1 MESLRK
7 GSELALV
14 VDKLVFGGRAL
25 SRLDGFVVLM
35 DRALPGQRVRVRI
48 TKKKANYAEAQV
60 LEVLERSP
68 DQVDPACAHFGVCG
82 GCLWQDLAYAEQLA
96 WKHRHVRECLLEPR
110 EPVDFPIFPVAPSPV
125 LYGYRNKMEFTFSA
139 HRWLSSDEVACLEVA
154 YDRTFALGLHVRGR
168 YDRVFD
174 VHDCRLE
181 SPEAMAVVDIL
192 RRAAKESGLPPYHI
206 RTHQGVW
213 RFVVVREAKKTGQR
227 LVHLITADAPEVH
240 RTVERA
246 ARELESQGPPVTT
259 FVHSINRSRAQVAQG
274 EAPRIL
280 WGSGAIEEHV
290 GRLRFRVSAQSFFQ
304 TNTLG
309 AEKLYAAVLE
319 NAALTGTETV
329 WDLYCGTGSIALTLA
344 AQARKVAGFELV
356 EEAVADAY
364 RNAALNGADNCRF
377 FAGDLKDV
385 LRQHSLDTFGGPPDV
400 IVTDPPRSGMHSK
413 VVRML
418 LELAPRRIVAVSCNL
433 STLARDLSA
442 LSQAYKVCAVQPF
455 DLFPHTPHIECVVR
469 LDRR

>member
-1 MESLRK
+1 MESFRK
-7 GSELALV
+7 GSELALL
-14 VDKLVFGGRAL
+14 VDKLVFGGKAL

-68 DQVDPACAHFGVCG
+68 HEVEPACAHFGVCG
-82 GCLWQDLAYAEQLA
+82 GCLWQDLDYAQQLA
-96 WKHRHVRECLLEPR
+96 WKHCHVSECLLAPGN
-110 EPVDFPIFPVAPSPV
+110 PVDFPILEVTPSPV

-139 HRWLSSDEVACLEVA
+139 HRWLSSDEVACSNVS
-154 YDRTFALGLHVRGR
+154 YDRSFALGLHVRGR

-181 SPEAMAVVDIL
+181 STESMAVVDIL
-192 RRAAKESGLPPYHI
+192 RRAAKESGLAPYHI
-206 RTHQGVW
+206 RTHQGAW

-227 LVHLITADAPEVH
+227 LVHLITADVPEVH
-240 RTVERA
+240 RAVERV

-259 FVHSINRSRAQVAQG
+259 FVHSVNRTRAQVAQG
-274 EAPRIL
+274 EDSRVL
-280 WGSGAIEEHV
+280 WGAGAIEEHV
-290 GRLRFRVSAQSFFQ
+290 GRLRFRISAQSFFQ

-309 AEKLYAAVLE
+309 AEKLYGAVLE
-319 NAALTGTETV
+319 SAGLTGTETV

-344 AQARKVAGFELV
+344 GQARTVTGFELV

-364 RNAALNGADNCRF
+364 QNAALNGVDNCRF

-385 LRQHSLDTFGGPPDV
+385 LRHHSLDVFGGQPDV
-400 IVTDPPRSGMHSK
+400 IVTDPPRSGMHPK
-413 VVRML
+413 VVKAL
-418 LELAPRRIVAVSCNL
+418 LELAPRRIVAVSCNP
-433 STLARDLSA
+433 STLARDLLG
-442 LSQAYKVCAVQPF
+442 LSHAYRVHSVQPF

-469 LDRR
+469 LDRQ